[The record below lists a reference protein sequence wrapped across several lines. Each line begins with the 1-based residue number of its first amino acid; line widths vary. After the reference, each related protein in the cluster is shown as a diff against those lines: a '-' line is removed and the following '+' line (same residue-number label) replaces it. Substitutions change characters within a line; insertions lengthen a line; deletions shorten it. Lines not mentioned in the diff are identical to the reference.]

1 MRDDDLVVLQTFSA
15 EASALLAKAILEANG
30 IPSVVSADSASVME
44 PQLRYARGTRLLVR
58 PMDVA
63 AAAELLEEEPSS

>member
-1 MRDDDLVVLQTFSA
+1 MDGELVVLRTFST

-30 IPSVVSADSASVME
+30 VPSIVSADSASVME
-44 PQLRYARGTRLLVR
+44 PQLGYSRGTRLLVR
-58 PMDVA
+58 PSDAA